1 MTQSNDVFRTMSQE
15 EAETLFREMQQELR
29 PLYDQCARVA
39 ADTLRVRPVFLSKQ
53 KLPKR
58 ASMMRKALAL
68 KGNAEASAEL
78 LAAYLLEKYAEDLGE
93 LLDAFGIEHEEGVLK
108 DEAPSSPDKKTLEKV
123 VAEFPQGEKKI
134 MRGVLLKAFA
144 AQSAIDWPELDALVL
159 QTEAA

>member
-1 MTQSNDVFRTMSQE
+1 MTQSNDVFRTLSQE

-29 PLYDQCARVA
+29 PLYDQAARVA

-68 KGNAEASAEL
+68 KPNAEASAEL
-78 LAAYLLEKYAEDLGE
+78 LAAFLLEKYAEDLGE

-108 DEAPSSPDKKTLEKV
+108 DEAPESPDAKTLKKV
-123 VAEFPQGEKKI
+123 VAEFPQGDKKI